1 MRQEHAFAAQRQA
14 QEQAQAQAQAQQRD
28 HEWRRMN
35 DERRIDE
42 ERRMRED
49 QRLHEERRMHEERM
63 MQEQRR
69 MHEER
74 DSEGRRREAAYMAAQ
89 EERYRHQQQ
98 NFGVPRGGPPGPPQH
113 QMHPTHFAGA
123 GGFDQGPPRAMGMG
137 GLREQSM
144 REAQDVMQVEQE
156 RMRRDVEIRE
166 EHRRRQHEDTMY
178 TGRRPTPLG
187 MSGFG
192 GGPPPGAPPGPG
204 RR

>member
-1 MRQEHAFAAQRQA
+1 MRQEQAFVAQRQA
-14 QEQAQAQAQAQQRD
+14 QEQAQAQAQAQAHQRD

-35 DERRIDE
+35 DERRMDE

-49 QRLHEERRMHEERM
+49 QRLHEERRMHEERI

-98 NFGVPRGGPPGPPQH
+98 SFGVPRGGPPQH

-137 GLREQSM
+137 GIREQSM
-144 REAQDVMQVEQE
+144 RDAQDVMLE
-156 RMRRDVEIRE
+156 
-166 EHRRRQHEDTMY
+166 
-178 TGRRPTPLG
+178 
-187 MSGFG
+187 
-192 GGPPPGAPPGPG
+192 
-204 RR
+204 